1 MLNNFFTPEISCLVI
16 ALVELLVALV
26 LILVVA
32 LLVILLR
39 LSGKLGKVSL
49 DQEAVKGA
57 LATCW
62 KELGIDQDVG
72 AIKERANDIL
82 QSSQSLES
90 LFRVSRGRGE
100 YGEFQLE
107 QVLKDLLPAQYV
119 HIRKRIAKI
128 GKIPDAH
135 IVTPQGI
142 ICIDSKFP
150 LDNYRKMLEATDETS
165 SERFGANFSND
176 VKAHIDKIKTDY
188 VKPEEGTTPF
198 AFGFIPSEAV
208 YQYLTECQMGLVA
221 ESASEGVMIVS
232 PATLAININLL
243 SVGLK
248 ATEISERAEQIQRN
262 LGKLSKSLGEV
273 EDSWGTLYTH
283 IKNAY
288 SKAGEVDEKQSRL
301 KVTFEQITEPEE
313 EKTVTTTE
321 NARAR
326 ESEQ

>member
-1 MLNNFFTPEISCLVI
+1 VI
-16 ALVELLVALV
+16 ALVELILALL
-26 LILVVA
+26 LILVLAV
-32 LLVILLR
+32 LVILLR
-39 LSGKLGKVSL
+39 LSGKLGKVSV

-82 QSSQSLES
+82 QSSQSLEN
-90 LFRVSRGRGE
+90 LFRVTRGRGE

-107 QVLKDLLPAQYV
+107 QVLKDLLPSQYV
-119 HIRKRIAKI
+119 HIRKRVDQI

-135 IVTPQGI
+135 IIAPQGT

-150 LDNYRKMLEATDETS
+150 LDNYRKMIETTDETQ
-165 SERFGANFSND
+165 EARFSANFRND
-176 VKAHIDKIKTDY
+176 VKTHIGKIKTDY

-208 YQYLTECQMGLVA
+208 YQYLTECEMNLVA
-221 ESASEGVMIVS
+221 EAAAQGVLLVS
-232 PATLAININLL
+232 PATLAINLNLL

-248 ATEISERAEQIQRN
+248 ATEISERAEQIQKN
-262 LGKLSKSLGEV
+262 LGKLSTSIDEV
-273 EDSWGTLYTH
+273 EDAWTTLYTH

-288 SKAGEVDEKQSRL
+288 NKAGEVNEKHSRL
-301 KVTFEQITEPEE
+301 KVTFEQITEIEE
-313 EKTVTTTE
+313 E
-321 NARAR
+321 
-326 ESEQ
+326 

>member
-1 MLNNFFTPEISCLVI
+1 MI

-26 LILVVA
+26 LILVLAV
-32 LLVILLR
+32 LVILLR

-57 LATCW
+57 VATCC

-82 QSSQSLES
+82 QSSQSLEN
-90 LFRVSRGRGE
+90 LFRVTRGRGE
-100 YGEFQLE
+100 YSEFQLE
-107 QVLKDLLPAQYV
+107 QILKDLLPAQYV
-119 HIRKRIAKI
+119 HIRKRVDQI

-135 IVTPQGI
+135 IATPQGT

-150 LDNYRKMLEATDETS
+150 LDNYRKMIETTDETQKA
-165 SERFGANFSND
+165 RFSANFRND
-176 VKAHIDKIKTDY
+176 VKTHIDKIKTDY

-208 YQYLTECQMGLVA
+208 YQYLTECEMNLVA
-221 ESASEGVMIVS
+221 EAAAQRVLLVS
-232 PATLAININLL
+232 PATLAINLNLL

-248 ATEISERAEQIQRN
+248 ATEISERAEQIQKN
-262 LGKLSKSLGEV
+262 LGKLSTSLEEV
-273 EDSWGTLYTH
+273 EDAWSTLYTH

-288 SKAGEVDEKQSRL
+288 NKASEVEEKHGRL
-301 KVTFEQITEPEE
+301 RVTFEQVTEKE
-313 EKTVTTTE
+313 EK
-321 NARAR
+321 
-326 ESEQ
+326 